1 MSRWHLITFFG
12 ESTFLLPCAIF
23 LYAWLRWRGATRMAW
38 HWLLAFSLTAA
49 LVLASKV
56 AFMGWG
62 VGSEAM
68 DFTGF
73 SGHSMMAA
81 SILPVL
87 LYLAM
92 PVSRPGLS
100 LVAAA
105 AGVVL
110 ALAVGVSRLALH
122 AHSPSEVI
130 SGLALGFC
138 VSLPFIMRH
147 GVPHGPMTMTLA
159 CVVLVSMPLLPVSHM
174 TGTTHGLVTDLALF
188 LSGRDR
194 PFNRGEWSALPPCT
208 TCRTGAAGDTAGD
221 RHRDEMNRH
230 VDDRGGAAPHARC
243 ATARCPA

>member
-12 ESTFLLPCAIF
+12 ESTFLLPCAVF
-23 LYAWLRWRGATRMAW
+23 LYVWLRWHGATRVAR
-38 HWLLAFSLTAA
+38 HWLLAFTLTAGA
-49 LVLASKV
+49 VLASKI

-62 VGSEAM
+62 IGSAAI

-92 PVSRPGLS
+92 PARRPGLS
-100 LVAAA
+100 ALAAL
-105 AGVVL
+105 AGVAL

-122 AHSPSEVI
+122 AHSPSEVV
-130 SGLALGFC
+130 SGLALGFL
-138 VSLPFIMRH
+138 VSVPFILRH
-147 GVPHGPMTMTLA
+147 GVPRGPLTMMLA
-159 CVVLVSMPLLPVSHM
+159 SAALLSMPLLPVSHM
-174 TGTTHGLVTDLALF
+174 TGITHGLVTEMALF

-194 PFNRGEWSALPPCT
+194 PFERGDWMSRAPCAVCPEAAAVSA
-208 TCRTGAAGDTAGD
+208 GAAGGTA
-221 RHRDEMNRH
+221 
-230 VDDRGGAAPHARC
+230 GGAAADAARVVRC